1 VGRLLAVLALA
12 AALLLGL
19 SAGARAADVTVYPI
33 PTSDSG
39 PTSLISGPGGNL
51 YFGESN
57 VFKIGKINPAAPAAV
72 TEFPLPVPSTSA
84 GDGDDGPEFLASSG
98 GQIWAITDDFE
109 TLYAMSPTGSLSVP
123 LHWDGSEATGISPD
137 AAGGVWIFD
146 KNGSV
151 NGQPAVLQR
160 IDPPAPNYPLQ
171 AVPTDAIN
179 QTFSPLALSPD
190 GNTEWYAEDTPGQ
203 VDLASF
209 DTETAEQV
217 KLPVPIYDQTYQITS
232 LAFSSNGTLWFT
244 EHAPLHLTLPVGG
257 AIGEL
262 PPGSLTPRLVYAVP
276 DTVNL
281 APASLAPGPGGT
293 MFFTYAKGIGM
304 ISPRG
309 KVTLGDLSP
318 YSPQSVVDASDG
330 NLWFVDK
337 QANSIGSIAPASLF
351 GGSAPTG
358 PGRPLPIGGP
368 GPVKLAPRALL
379 SFPVKRLSTVRER
392 RRLTVTCALA
402 GAGTCQVSAD
412 VSATTA
418 KHLHLKV
425 ARNAKTVTVA
435 KASRTLKKRGKATLT
450 LKLSAKIASALTHAR
465 TLKLSVKATSSAMG
479 TASMSVTKTLT
490 LTR

>member
-57 VFKIGKINPAAPAAV
+57 VFKIGEITPAAPTVV
-72 TEFPLPVPSTSA
+72 TEFPLPRPSASA
-84 GDGDDGPEFLASSG
+84 GDGNDGPELLASSG
-98 GQIWAITDDFE
+98 GQIWAVTDDFE
-109 TLYAMSPTGSLSVP
+109 TLYAMTPTGSLSVP
-123 LHWDGSEATGISPD
+123 LHWDGSDATGISAD
-137 AAGGVWIFD
+137 DAGGVWIFD

-151 NGQPAVLQR
+151 NGQPTALQR
-160 IDPPAPNYPLQ
+160 VDPPPPNYPLQ
-171 AVPTDAIN
+171 TVPTDAIN

-203 VDLASF
+203 VDLVSLDA
-209 DTETAEQV
+209 DTGQQV
-217 KLPVPIYDQTYQITS
+217 RLPVPIYDQTYQITS
-232 LAFSSNGTLWFT
+232 IAFSNNGTLWFA
-244 EHAPLHLTLPVGG
+244 EHAPFNLSFPVGG

-262 PPGSLTPRLVYAVP
+262 PPGSSTPKLVYTVP
-276 DTVNL
+276 DTVNV

-293 MFFTYAKGIGM
+293 MYFTYAKGIGM
-304 ISPRG
+304 VSPTG
-309 KVTLGDLSP
+309 QVTLGDLSP
-318 YSPQSVVDASDG
+318 YSPQSVVDGFDG

-337 QANSIGSIAPASLF
+337 QANSIGSVAPASLF
-351 GGSAPTG
+351 GGSAS
-358 PGRPLPIGGP
+358 PGTPLPIGGP

-379 SFPVKRLSTVRER
+379 SFPAQRLSMVRKQ
-392 RRLTVTCALA
+392 RRLTATCALA
-402 GAGTCQVSAD
+402 GAGTCQVTAD
-412 VSATTA
+412 VSAATA

-425 ARNAKTVTVA
+425 AKQAKTVVLAT
-435 KASRTLKKRGKATLT
+435 ASSTLTKKGVTTLT
-450 LKLSAKIASALTHAR
+450 LKLSATTARALAHTR
-465 TLKLSVKATSSAMG
+465 TLTLSVKATSSATG
-479 TASMSVTKTLT
+479 TVSVSVTKTLT